1 MRLLYYRRTTAVNP
15 FFKKSLHAWYYGANP
30 PRMRRP
36 SEPAGPKVGKNF
48 RISPSLCKYVE
59 SYAKEHG
66 TTFSALVEEC
76 VRKQIGDIIAEMDID
91 TPTIRPAWI
100 KFKGGGIYLDKCI
113 RIPGKGVFIPEAHM
127 ASLPTDLT

>member
-1 MRLLYYRRTTAVNP
+1 MYYHPYYCVNP
-15 FFKKSLHAWYYGANP
+15 FFKKRLHSVYYRDNPSL
-30 PRMRRP
+30 MRRAQEP
-36 SEPAGPKVGKNF
+36 SGPKVGKNF
-48 RISPSLCKYVE
+48 RISPSLCKYVV
-59 SYAKEHG
+59 SYAKENN

>member
-1 MRLLYYRRTTAVNP
+1 MNIPKFDEKIESQQLLFTIAPMR
-15 FFKKSLHAWYYGANP
+15 
-30 PRMRRP
+30 RRP

>member
-1 MRLLYYRRTTAVNP
+1 
-15 FFKKSLHAWYYGANP
+15 
-30 PRMRRP
+30 MRRR

-48 RISPSLCKYVE
+48 RISPSLCEYVE
-59 SYAKEHG
+59 SYAKQHG